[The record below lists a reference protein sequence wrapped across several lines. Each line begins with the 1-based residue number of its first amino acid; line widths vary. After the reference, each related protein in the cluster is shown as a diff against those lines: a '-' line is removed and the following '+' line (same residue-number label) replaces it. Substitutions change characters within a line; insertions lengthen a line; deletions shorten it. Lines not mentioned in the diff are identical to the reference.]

1 MAAIDAGELKAP
13 VASGGYK
20 RVVLA
25 FLVAA
30 YTFNFIDRTIVSI
43 LGQAIKVDL
52 KITDAQLG
60 MLGGIAFAILYT
72 LLGVPIARLAE
83 RFNRVSIIS
92 LAIVAWSVF
101 TAACGLAANFVILL
115 AMRVG
120 VGIGE
125 AGCSPPIHSLISDYF
140 EPKRRAS
147 ALAIYS
153 FGIPLGA
160 MIGSVAGG
168 FLAKNFGWR
177 MAFIV
182 VGLPGLILAALIK
195 LVVREPQRGASDPAA
210 AAQVAPPPG
219 GGELKEIG
227 AVIGTLFGNWPAA
240 NMMIAVT
247 LASFAGYGVGQ
258 FSAPYFIRTFGLDYA
273 TVGLIFGLTGGLSA
287 GIGTLAGGFIADFA
301 AQRHARWYA
310 LIPAFGLAIATPL
323 YVVVYKVGDWKLAA
337 AILLIPGAF
346 AYTFLG
352 PTFGVVQNLV
362 EARRRA
368 TATAVMLLFLNIIAL
383 GGGPLFTGW
392 MIDRFAGFAF
402 IHPGVHPF
410 LTALG
415 GALGDGAG
423 ATKFIAACPGGMAP
437 TGAPMALAQQC
448 HDAQAI
454 ATREGILITFA
465 FGAWAALHYLLAS
478 FGLAQRLAKARR

>member
-1 MAAIDAGELKAP
+1 MAAIDAGELKRPAAT
-13 VASGGYK
+13 VGYK

-25 FLVAA
+25 FVVAA

-92 LAIVAWSVF
+92 LAIVAWSAF
-101 TAACGLAANFVILL
+101 TAACGLAGSFAVLL

-147 ALAIYS
+147 ALAVYS

-160 MIGSVAGG
+160 MIGSIAGG
-168 FLAKNFGWR
+168 LLAKGFGWR

-195 LVVREPQRGASDPAA
+195 LVVREPQRGASDPGGAGRAVAA
-210 AAQVAPPPG
+210 PT

-227 AVIGTLFGNWPAA
+227 AVIATLFGNWPAA

-287 GIGTLAGGFIADFA
+287 GLGTLAGGFISDLA
-301 AQRHARWYA
+301 ARRHARWYA
-310 LIPAFGLAIATPL
+310 LIPAIGLAIATPL
-323 YVVVYKVGDWKLAA
+323 YVLVYRVPDWKLAA

-392 MIDRFAGFAF
+392 IIDRFAGFYF
-402 IHPGVHPF
+402 THPGAHSF
-410 LTALG
+410 LGALG
-415 GALGDGAG
+415 GALGDGGG
-423 ATKFIAACPGGMAP
+423 AARFASACPGGIAP
-437 TGAPMALAQQC
+437 AGSALRLAYQCQDAGALA
-448 HDAQAI
+448 
-454 ATREGILITFA
+454 TRHGILVTFV

-478 FGLAQRLAKARR
+478 FGLAGQLAKTRR